1 MRQRSRQE
9 PRVPN
14 ATLAPSKTTRR
25 RHNYR
30 FIREF
35 IASPFTVG
43 AIAPSSDRLC
53 RKMTED
59 VDLRGA
65 ACVAE
70 FGPGTGVCTDQILPI
85 IPPGCRFFAV
95 ELSPR
100 LTQVWKSRHPG
111 ATIYNDSVGNIASIC
126 RREGIDGID
135 VVFSGLPW
143 ASFKE
148 PLQREL
154 LGATL
159 SVLKPGGKFITFGY
173 RVGTLLPAG
182 RRFARLL
189 PEFFSNIERS
199 DHVWRNLPPAF
210 VIRCTK

>member
-1 MRQRSRQE
+1 M
-9 PRVPN
+9 PN
-14 ATLAPSKTTRR
+14 ATLAKPPRR

-53 RKMTED
+53 RKMVEGVD
-59 VDLRGA
+59 VSRA
-65 ACVAE
+65 KVIAE
-70 FGPGTGVCTDQILPI
+70 FGPGTGVCTDQIVTI
-85 IPPGCRFFAV
+85 VPPTARFFAV

-100 LTQVWKSRHPG
+100 LAQVWRSRHPG
-111 ATIYNDSVGNIASIC
+111 QTIFNDSVGNIRAIC
-126 RREGIDGID
+126 ERERIDGID

-154 LGATL
+154 LDATL

-182 RRFARLL
+182 RRFSRLL
-189 PEFFSNIERS
+189 PEYFSRVERS
-199 DHVWRNLPPAF
+199 KYVWRNLPPAF